1 MQINLD
7 DFFGV
12 KQSNENS
19 VRLEKYNG
27 RRNDHIL
34 MTSESYSEDLE
45 QSEKSILKLN
55 ENLFELESPEDE
67 EEYEEVDTVG
77 YEKSMSTKK
86 SSYSSKLPGERLF
99 YQSQAIEIRKRREQE

>member
-55 ENLFELESPEDE
+55 ENLFDLESPEDE
-67 EEYEEVDTVG
+67 GEYEEETER

-86 SSYSSKLPGERLF
+86 SLYSNKLPGERLF